1 MCNLSIQYLTS
12 LPSLCF
18 SLSLIES
25 WCGRDDF
32 ISPSHSTLLYT
43 NQPEHVYVCIYRAYN
58 TINKML
64 YKIIIIPTNHP
75 THSFMCPSFIP
86 PLLELSCAKRSVGV
100 GKQDKTYVMGGA
112 IAHSSMY
119 DEINICV

>member
-1 MCNLSIQYLTS
+1 MYTYIRVRLTCTLYILWHELFYFSVS
-12 LPSLCF
+12 L
-18 SLSLIES
+18 
-25 WCGRDDF
+25 
-32 ISPSHSTLLYT
+32 HALYT

-86 PLLELSCAKRSVGV
+86 PSPRAELCETKRRRRQTG
-100 GKQDKTYVMGGA
+100 
-112 IAHSSMY
+112 
-119 DEINICV
+119 